1 MPGEGDLTDNWNT
14 LMNDKSKK
22 MISLGIPNEVD
33 MNQNIALGASYEDVE
48 YVKDKSPPETPAE
61 TIANVKQEVWRMNK
75 KSDKADKSKKSNAKD
90 LPDTYTPEEHA
101 LEDLVAVEFDRDV
114 TDAAEAFNNIMRH

>member
-1 MPGEGDLTDNWNT
+1 
-14 LMNDKSKK
+14 
-22 MISLGIPNEVD
+22 
-33 MNQNIALGASYEDVE
+33 
-48 YVKDKSPPETPAE
+48 
-61 TIANVKQEVWRMNK
+61 MNK

-114 TDAAEAFNNIMRH
+114 TDAAEAFNDIMRH